1 MSQELIIFKKD
12 TDAVGTNRGFVYQY
26 LKTLIQW
33 LKNYQNKNT
42 DLIYCEVEDDIKQVN
57 IEEGSIE
64 WTQVKCYSSVFNL
77 ESNDIVKTLY
87 NFFVLYA
94 SYESFEGKFRF
105 ETNSR
110 LSNRDELFN
119 EWVEKQSL
127 LGNEVELLTKIVINI
142 QKSLGEMLSEKSD
155 SLKKE
160 IAMKI
165 LKLESAKSSATK
177 KKNKPLI
184 DDLKNN
190 FSALEYKI
198 ALMKQKIDES
208 ETLSDF
214 LKRIEWSFE
223 SVKSEDAIQQLRDEA
238 QILLEQILP
247 KRSSVILY
255 FNRLLSEIFFKS
267 TEPELNERCIDRGLL
282 EEILNETE
290 SEIKEYTDQNLIQQ
304 LEGLEIKV
312 IGKIDAL
319 DSKLDTID
327 QKLNIVIAENVSSYP
342 DVLLIDLPTAE
353 IEEIETILAE
363 DSDNQSKLE
372 VKIRKI
378 NIKDPEQEGN
388 IIKLATELRCRY
400 LIYLQKLK
408 LKGLHKEY
416 EALKS
421 LETKVQVHCT
431 NTVVVNDETM
441 ILENSEFKTERFN
454 SAVFWLNFQ
463 NDLKVLLREQ
473 KLRSKIDIED
483 TVIFAQMYQMAA
495 ECYLR
500 WHKEGEN

>member
-33 LKNYQNKNT
+33 LKSHQNKN
-42 DLIYCEVEDDIKQVN
+42 DVVIYCEVEDDIKQVN
-57 IEEGSIE
+57 VEKGSIE

-77 ESNDIVKTLY
+77 ESNDITKTLY

-94 SYESFEGKFRF
+94 SYESFDGKFRF

-110 LSNRDELFN
+110 LSSRDQLFSD
-119 EWVEKQSL
+119 WVEKQSL
-127 LGNEVELLTKIVINI
+127 LENEVELLTKLVIHI
-142 QKSLGEMLSEKSD
+142 QKSLGEMLTEKSD
-155 SLKKE
+155 SLKKD
-160 IAMKI
+160 IASKI
-165 LKLESAKSSATK
+165 MKLESTKSSATK

-184 DDLKNN
+184 ENLKIELLNLGNN
-190 FSALEYKI
+190 IK
-198 ALMKQKIDES
+198 LMKQKIEES

-214 LKRIEWSFE
+214 IKRIEWSFDKVE
-223 SVKSEDAIQQLRDEA
+223 SEHAIQQLRDEA
-238 QILLEQILP
+238 HILLEQIIP
-247 KRSSVILY
+247 KQGSIILY

-267 TEPELNERCIDRGLL
+267 TEAKMDERCIDRELL
-282 EEILNETE
+282 QEILNETE
-290 SEIKEYTDQNLIQQ
+290 SEIKEFTDQNLIQQ

-312 IGKIDAL
+312 IGKIDGL

-327 QKLNIVIAENVSSYP
+327 QKLNNVIADRVSSYP
-342 DVLLIDLPTAE
+342 DVMLIDLPTAE
-353 IEEIETILAE
+353 IKEIEAILAE
-363 DSDNQSKLE
+363 ESDNQSKLE

-431 NTVVVNDETM
+431 NTVIVNDETLA
-441 ILENSEFKTERFN
+441 LENSEFKIERFN
-454 SAVFWLNFQ
+454 PAAFWLNFQ
-463 NDLKVLLREQ
+463 NDLKKILKEQ